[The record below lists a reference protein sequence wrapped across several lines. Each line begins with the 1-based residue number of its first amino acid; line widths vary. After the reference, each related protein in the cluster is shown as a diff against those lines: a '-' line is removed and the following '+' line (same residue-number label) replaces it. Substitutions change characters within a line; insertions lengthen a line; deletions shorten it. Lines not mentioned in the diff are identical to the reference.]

1 MGKEEAIIHRT
12 ILSPSFSR
20 MPDDL
25 EKLKDA
31 LALYRLTLGQ
41 VDQDS
46 LLHALQRRLDAE
58 DEDGLALKQW
68 ARSGKNRSVTSTAPE
83 LGRGQ
88 R

>member
-1 MGKEEAIIHRT
+1 
-12 ILSPSFSR
+12 

-46 LLHALQRRLDAE
+46 LLHALQRRLGAE

-68 ARSGKNRSVTSTAPE
+68 LEAARIDLSPHPRRS
-83 LGRGQ
+83 
-88 R
+88 

>member
-1 MGKEEAIIHRT
+1 
-12 ILSPSFSR
+12 

-25 EKLKDA
+25 RKLKDA

-46 LLHALQRRLDAE
+46 LLHALQRRLDAD
-58 DEDGLALKQW
+58 DEDGLAL
-68 ARSGKNRSVTSTAPE
+68 ARSGKNRSVTSPAPE